1 MEGADLE
8 RMMEKKFKVVYSE
21 RLEKDVHVI
30 KIWIDEPV
38 FKRHKKL
45 FGYTDIGW
53 TVKHPEDL
61 IKALVE
67 EGVWSIE
74 A

>member
-1 MEGADLE
+1 MVSGIILIIHQENLN
-8 RMMEKKFKVVYSE
+8 MS
-21 RLEKDVHVI
+21 I

-38 FKRHKKL
+38 FKRRKKF

-74 A
+74 T